1 MKALEAIK
9 SLIKLILGLNKC
21 RFVPTRIGQKYIL
34 ARRQPF
40 RDGKMPTNNQSGIE
54 VESVI
59 VSHYCILT
67 VTDETCKL
75 IEFEVKTNNT
85 AADSHN
91 SAKNGQFVWYTKDLF
106 DRLDK
111 IEIE

>member
-1 MKALEAIK
+1 MIEAIK
-9 SLIKLILGLNKC
+9 SLIKWILGLNKC
-21 RFVPTRIGQKYIL
+21 KFVPTRVGQKYIL
-34 ARRQPF
+34 TRRHPF

-59 VSHYCILT
+59 VSDYCILT

-75 IEFEVKTNNT
+75 IEFEVKTNNP
-85 AADSHN
+85 AKESHN
-91 SAKNGQFVWYTKDLF
+91 FAKNGQLVWYKKDLF

-111 IEIE
+111 KEIA